1 MEAVGSQVSDRR
13 KSSACEGAPV
23 PPVGMRTE
31 RLRQAHLKLPVTF
44 SINRL
49 RIETRVMKETE
60 SEPMVLRRAK
70 IFAAATREMPIEI
83 MPDELIIGHTGT
95 RPLSRD
101 RYRMTVPC
109 FWQVAASL
117 RQ

>member
-60 SEPMVLRRAK
+60 SGAHGISPGKDFRCC
-70 IFAAATREMPIEI
+70 
-83 MPDELIIGHTGT
+83 HTGNAD
-95 RPLSRD
+95 RD
-101 RYRMTVPC
+101 H
-109 FWQVAASL
+109 A
-117 RQ
+117 